1 MTSLSNNNGKGYCAM
16 QTKIKVRGFHLDV
29 YQHVNNARY
38 LEFLEEARWDGLE
51 NSESFQWLTAHNIA
65 FVVVNININYR
76 RPAVLGD
83 VLTVTSQVQ
92 QINGKSGVLSQVVT
106 LDPEGQVV
114 ADALM
119 TFVCIDLKRQKALA
133 LEGEL
138 REKLELMIAQAINI
152 KNGLAKTVKDKSL
165 PDKIA
170 DRMSV
175 SAHPAQIP
183 ESVFYFNPVF
193 CFIAAITPPLSAR

>member
-1 MTSLSNNNGKGYCAM
+1 M
-16 QTKIKVRGFHLDV
+16 QTKIKVRGYHLDV

-51 NSESFQWLTAHNIA
+51 NSAGFQWMSAHHIA

-83 VLTVTSQVQ
+83 VLTVTSKVEQL
-92 QINGKSGVLSQVVT
+92 NGKSGVLSQVVT

-114 ADALM
+114 ADALI
-119 TFVCIDLKRQKALA
+119 TFVCIDLKTQKALA

-138 REKLELMIAQAINI
+138 RQLLEAM
-152 KNGLAKTVKDKSL
+152 V
-165 PDKIA
+165 
-170 DRMSV
+170 
-175 SAHPAQIP
+175 
-183 ESVFYFNPVF
+183 E
-193 CFIAAITPPLSAR
+193 